1 MKLNQLLQGISTIT
15 VQGSADIIIRS
26 ITTDSR
32 QVKEGTL
39 FIAVRGTK
47 LDGHTFIEKAIAAGA
62 IAILCEDKPNVAST
76 TTWVQVNNTAT
87 IVGKLAACFF
97 GEPSTFMKVV
107 GVTGTNGKTTIATL
121 LYKLFTNHGYT
132 CGLISTVEN
141 RIGKASLAA
150 THTTPDPIALQSL
163 LGEMKQA
170 GCTHVFMEV
179 SSHAIHQHRI
189 AGLQFAGGVFS
200 NITHDH
206 LDYHQTFEAYVEV
219 KKSFFDHLSP
229 QAFAVSNADD
239 KRGKVMLQ
247 DTPAKKIYYALKTM
261 AQHKGKI
268 LENSL
273 AGLQLDVDNV
283 QVHFRLIGSF
293 NAYNLLAVYAA
304 AIALGLEK
312 TAVLT
317 TLSELVG
324 APGRFECMASPI
336 ENIMVI
342 VDYAHT
348 PDALLNVLSTIK
360 QFRKP
365 EQLITTV
372 TGCGG
377 DRDKTKR
384 PLMAAVVCAHS
395 DRVIFT
401 SDNPRSEDPAA
412 ILVDMEQGIPAADQ
426 KKYIPILNREEAIK
440 TALVLSRAQDII
452 LVAGK
457 GHETYQEVKGVREYF
472 DDRETV
478 RNWISKLNK

>member
-1 MKLNQLLQGISTIT
+1 MKLNELLQGISTIV
-15 VQGSADIIIRS
+15 VQGSMDTSIRS

-32 QVKEGTL
+32 QVKAGTL
-39 FIAVRGTK
+39 FIAIRGTRQ
-47 LDGHTFIEKAIAAGA
+47 DGHTFIEKAIEAGA
-62 IAILCEDKPNVAST
+62 IAVLCEEKPHPTATVA
-76 TTWVQVNNTAT
+76 WVQVHTTTVIA
-87 IVGKLAACFF
+87 GKLAARFF
-97 GEPSTFMKVV
+97 GEPSAFMKVI

-121 LYKLFTNHGYT
+121 LYQLFTRRGYT

-141 RIGKASLAA
+141 RIGTTSMAA

-163 LGEMKQA
+163 LSEMNQA

-189 AGLQFAGGVFS
+189 AGLDFAGGVFS

-206 LDYHQTFEAYVEV
+206 LDYHQTFEAYVAV
-219 KKSFFDHLSP
+219 KKSFFDYLNA

-239 KRGKVMLQ
+239 KRGKEMLQ
-247 DTPAKKIYYALKTM
+247 HTPAKKIYYALKTM
-261 AQHKGKI
+261 ADHKGKI

-273 AGLQLDVDNV
+273 AGLQLDIGDVE
-283 QVHFRLIGSF
+283 VHFRLIGSF
-293 NAYNLLAVYAA
+293 NAYNLLAVYATA
-304 AIALGLEK
+304 RALGLEK

-317 TLSELVG
+317 TLSELTG
-324 APGRFECMASPI
+324 APGRFECIVSPS
-336 ENIMVI
+336 EKVMVI

-360 QFRKP
+360 QFRNP
-365 EQLITTV
+365 AQRITTV

-412 ILVDMEQGIPAADQ
+412 ILLDMEQGIPAADR

-440 TALVLSRAQDII
+440 TALVLSQPQDIV

-472 DDRETV
+472 DDREMV
-478 RNWISKLNK
+478 RNWINKLSK